1 MNAFDFIKGFLVFAA
16 CSALVFGIASSL
28 GTNYGSSQ
36 ATTLNQ
42 LAGQYNV
49 ITNYSSNQ
57 NSSTVRSMGS
67 QMDNS
72 DPTSQDLSSFF
83 LRGGIEASKSVL
95 GLISLPFSIAAITY
109 NNLSM
114 VVPKIFL
121 DLFIGIIAAGI
132 VIILLTLIMR
142 TRPST

>member
-1 MNAFDFIKGFLVFAA
+1 MNAFDFVKGFMIFAA

-28 GTNYGSSQ
+28 GTQYGSSDS
-36 ATTLNQ
+36 TTLNQ

-49 ITNYSSNQ
+49 ISNYSSNS
-57 NSSTVRSMGS
+57 NSSTLRSMGL

-72 DPTSQDLSSFF
+72 NPTSQDLSSFF

-95 GLISLPFSIAAITY
+95 GLITLPFSIAAITY
-109 NNLSM
+109 NNLSTLI
-114 VVPKIFL
+114 PKIFL
-121 DLFIGIIAAGI
+121 DLFIGIIAAGVI
-132 VIILLTLIMR
+132 IILLTLIMR